1 MPGLCLLLTSDLS
14 CCPRYLRH
22 ILCELCV
29 LCGLN
34 FGFGAKLKLTDTLQ
48 FASGSLRGSPTRTLL
63 MMLAMSIG
71 VAAVVVLTALGEGAR
86 RYVVDQF
93 SSLGTN
99 LVIVLPGRT
108 ETAGIG
114 PGLMSGQTPRDI
126 TLDDAQALLRSRA
139 IKRIAPLTVGSAT
152 LSRGALNR
160 EVVVAGSTADLLE
173 VRHMSIGIGKFLPAG
188 DIHESA
194 SVCVLGSQMK
204 RELFGNE
211 QAVGQWVR
219 LGDRRFRVIGVLAS
233 QGESMGMRTDE
244 LVIVP
249 VASAHQL
256 FNTSGLFRILIE
268 AKNRDVI
275 EQAKHDAEEIMVQRH
290 SGERD
295 VTVITQDAVLATFD
309 RILTT
314 LTMAVGGIAAISLAV
329 AGVLIMN
336 VMLIAVAQ
344 RVKEIGLLKALGAPG
359 KQIRLLFFAEAA
371 LLSIIGSVAGLV
383 LGYAGSMIIG
393 QIYPSLP
400 VSPPWWAVLAACAT
414 ALGTGILF
422 SVWPAR
428 RAAKL
433 DPVAALAGR

>member
-1 MPGLCLLLTSDLS
+1 MRLG
-14 CCPRYLRH
+14 
-22 ILCELCV
+22 
-29 LCGLN
+29 
-34 FGFGAKLKLTDTLQ
+34 DTLR
-48 FASGSLRGSPTRTLL
+48 FASGSLRGSPTRTVL
-63 MMLAMSIG
+63 MMVAMSIG
-71 VAAVVVLTALGEGAR
+71 VAAVMVLTALGEGAR

-108 ETAGIG
+108 ETSGIG

-152 LSRGALNR
+152 ISRGALNR
-160 EVVVAGSTADLLE
+160 EVVVAGSSAAMLE
-173 VRHMSIGIGKFLPAG
+173 IRHMSMGLGRFLPAG
-188 DIHESA
+188 DINESA
-194 SVCVLGSQMK
+194 SVCVLGNAIK

-233 QGESMGMRTDE
+233 QGESMGMRTDD
-244 LVIVP
+244 LVFIP

-256 FNTSGLFRILIE
+256 FNTTSLFRVLIE
-268 AKNRDVI
+268 AKSRDYI
-275 EQAKHDAEEIMVQRH
+275 PQAQRDAEEIMVARH

-295 VTVITQDAVLATFD
+295 VTVITQDALLQTFD
-309 RILTT
+309 RILTA
-314 LTMAVGGIAAISLAV
+314 LTMAVGGIAAISLVV

-359 KQIRLLFFAEAA
+359 RQIRSLFFAEAV
-371 LLSIIGSVAGLV
+371 LLSSVGSLAGLV
-383 LGYAGSMIIG
+383 LGYIGSTIIG
-393 QIYPSLP
+393 HVYPSLP
-400 VSPPWWAVLAACAT
+400 VSPPWWAVLAACGT
-414 ALGTGILF
+414 ALGTGVLF

-428 RAAKL
+428 RAARL
-433 DPVAALAGR
+433 DPVAALAGK

>member
-1 MPGLCLLLTSDLS
+1 MRLG
-14 CCPRYLRH
+14 
-22 ILCELCV
+22 
-29 LCGLN
+29 
-34 FGFGAKLKLTDTLQ
+34 DTLR
-48 FASGSLRGSPTRTLL
+48 FASGSLRGSPTRTVL
-63 MMLAMSIG
+63 MMVAMSIG

-108 ETAGIG
+108 ETSGIG

-152 LSRGALNR
+152 ISRGALNR
-160 EVVVAGSTADLLE
+160 EVVVAGSSAAMLE
-173 VRHMSIGIGKFLPAG
+173 IRHMSMGLGRFLPAG
-188 DIHESA
+188 DINESA
-194 SVCVLGSQMK
+194 SVCVLGNAIK

-233 QGESMGMRTDE
+233 QGESMGMRTDD
-244 LVIVP
+244 LVFIP

-256 FNTSGLFRILIE
+256 FNTTSLFRVLIE
-268 AKNRDVI
+268 AKSRDYI
-275 EQAKHDAEEIMVQRH
+275 PQAQRDAEEIMVARH

-295 VTVITQDAVLATFD
+295 VTVITQDALLQTFD
-309 RILTT
+309 RILTA
-314 LTMAVGGIAAISLAV
+314 LTMAVGGIAAISLVV

-359 KQIRLLFFAEAA
+359 RQIRSLFFAEAV
-371 LLSIIGSVAGLV
+371 LLSSVGSLAGLV
-383 LGYAGSMIIG
+383 LGYIGSTIIG
-393 QIYPSLP
+393 HVYPSLP
-400 VSPPWWAVLAACAT
+400 VSPPWWAVLAACGT
-414 ALGTGILF
+414 ALGTGVLF

-428 RAAKL
+428 RAARL
-433 DPVAALAGR
+433 DPVAALAGK

>member
-1 MPGLCLLLTSDLS
+1 V
-14 CCPRYLRH
+14 R
-22 ILCELCV
+22 
-29 LCGLN
+29 
-34 FGFGAKLKLTDTLQ
+34 LTDTLR
-48 FASGSLRGSPTRTLL
+48 FATGSLRGSPTRTLL

-93 SSLGTN
+93 ASLGTN

-108 ETAGIG
+108 ETSGVG
-114 PGLMSGQTPRDI
+114 PGLMSGQTPREI
-126 TLDDAQALLRSRA
+126 TLDDAQALLRSRS
-139 IKRIAPLTVGSAT
+139 IKRFAPLTVGSAS

-160 EVVVAGSTADLLE
+160 EVVVLGSTSDLLG
-173 VRHMSIGIGKFLPAG
+173 VRHMEMAVGRFLPEG
-188 DIHESA
+188 DIHDTA
-194 SVCVLGSQMK
+194 SVCVLGNQMK

-219 LGDRRFRVIGVLAS
+219 LGDRRFRVIGVMSS

-244 LVIVP
+244 LVIIP
-249 VASAHQL
+249 VASSHQL
-256 FNTSGLFRILIE
+256 FNNSGLFRILIE
-268 AKNRDVI
+268 AKNRDAI
-275 EQAKHDAEEIMVQRH
+275 EQVTKDAESILVERH

-295 VTVITQDAVLATFD
+295 VTVITQDAVLQTFD
-309 RILTT
+309 RILGA

-344 RVKEIGLLKALGAPG
+344 RVKEIGLLKALGSPG
-359 KQIRLLFFAEAA
+359 KQIRHLFFAEAA
-371 LLSIIGSVAGLV
+371 LLSGMGSIAGLAM
-383 LGYAGSMIIG
+383 GYAGSFIIG

-400 VSPPWWAVLAACAT
+400 VSPPWWAVVAATVT

-428 RAAKL
+428 RAARL
-433 DPVAALAGR
+433 DPVAALAGK

>member
-1 MPGLCLLLTSDLS
+1 
-14 CCPRYLRH
+14 
-22 ILCELCV
+22 
-29 LCGLN
+29 
-34 FGFGAKLKLTDTLQ
+34 
-48 FASGSLRGSPTRTLL
+48 
-63 MMLAMSIG
+63 
-71 VAAVVVLTALGEGAR
+71 AR
-86 RYVVDQF
+86 LYVVNQF

-114 PGLMSGQTPRDI
+114 PGMLLGQIPREI
-126 TLDDAQALLRSRA
+126 TLDDAQAIQHSRDV
-139 IKRIAPLTVGSAT
+139 KRIAPLTVGTAT

-160 EVVVAGSTADLLE
+160 EVVVLGSTSDLLE
-173 VRHMSIGIGKFLPAG
+173 VRHMSMGIGKFLPPG

-194 SVCVLGSQMK
+194 SVCVLGNQMK

-219 LGDRRFRVIGVLAS
+219 LGDRRFRVIGVLAE

-244 LVIVP
+244 LVIIP

-256 FNTSGLFRILIE
+256 FNTSGLFRIMIE
-268 AKNRDVI
+268 AKSRDVI
-275 EQAKHDAEEIMVQRH
+275 DEVKHDAEQIMFQRH
-290 SGERD
+290 NGEKD

-309 RILTT
+309 RILTA
-314 LTMAVGGIAAISLAV
+314 LTMAIGGIAAISLAV

-359 KQIRLLFFAEAA
+359 TQIRALFFAEAA
-371 LLSIIGSVAGLV
+371 LLSIVGSVVGLV
-383 LGYAGSMIIG
+383 LGYAGSMLIG
-393 QIYPSLP
+393 KIYPSLP
-400 VSPPWWAVLAACAT
+400 VSPPWWAVLAACGIAM
-414 ALGTGILF
+414 GTGILF

-428 RAAKL
+428 RAAQL
-433 DPVAALAGR
+433 DPVAALAGK

>member
-1 MPGLCLLLTSDLS
+1 MRLID
-14 CCPRYLRH
+14 
-22 ILCELCV
+22 I
-29 LCGLN
+29 
-34 FGFGAKLKLTDTLQ
+34 AQ
-48 FASGSLRGSPTRTLL
+48 FATGSLRGSPTRTLL

-108 ETAGIG
+108 ETAGIS
-114 PGLMSGQTPRDI
+114 PGMLLGQIPREI
-126 TLDDAQALLRSRA
+126 TLDDAEALSRSSA
-139 IKRIAPLTVGSAT
+139 VKRIAPLTVGSAM
-152 LSRGALNR
+152 LSHGALNR
-160 EVVVAGSTADLLE
+160 EVVVAGSTSDLLE
-173 VRHMSIGIGKFLPAG
+173 VRHMSLGLGKFLPEG

-194 SVCVLGSQMK
+194 SVCVLGNQMK

-211 QAVGQWVR
+211 QAMGQWVR
-219 LGDRRFRVIGVLAS
+219 LGDRRFRVIGVLAP

-256 FNTSGLFRILIE
+256 FNTSGLFRVLIE

-275 EQAKHDAEEIMVQRH
+275 EQAKHDAEQIMFQRH
-290 SGERD
+290 NGEKD

-309 RILTT
+309 RILTA

-359 KQIRLLFFAEAA
+359 RQIRALFFAEAA
-371 LLSIIGSVAGLV
+371 LLSVIGSVVGLA
-383 LGYAGSMIIG
+383 LGYAGSIIIA

-400 VSPPWWAVLAACAT
+400 VSPPWWAVFAACST

-428 RAAKL
+428 RAARL

>member
-1 MPGLCLLLTSDLS
+1 M
-14 CCPRYLRH
+14 
-22 ILCELCV
+22 
-29 LCGLN
+29 
-34 FGFGAKLKLTDTLQ
+34 KLADTFQ
-48 FASGSLRGSPTRTLL
+48 FASGSLRGSPARTLL

-93 SSLGTN
+93 ASLGTN

-108 ETAGIG
+108 ETAGVG

-126 TLDDAQALLRSRA
+126 TLEDAQALLRSSA
-139 IKRIAPLTVGSAT
+139 VKRIAPLTVGSAT
-152 LSRGALNR
+152 LSRDALNR
-160 EVVVAGSTADLLE
+160 EVVVLGSNSDLLA
-173 VRHMSIGIGKFLPAG
+173 VRHMSIALGRFLPPG
-188 DIHESA
+188 DINDAS
-194 SVCVLGSQMK
+194 SVCVLGNQMK

-219 LGDRRFRVIGVLAS
+219 LGDRRFRVIGVLAV
-233 QGESMGMRTDE
+233 QGESMGMSTDQ
-244 LVIVP
+244 LVIIP
-249 VASAHQL
+249 VAAAHQL
-256 FNTSGLFRILIE
+256 FNTTGLFRVLIE
-268 AKNRDVI
+268 AKSRDHIPQVVR
-275 EQAKHDAEEIMVQRH
+275 DAEAILIERH

-295 VTVITQDAVLATFD
+295 VTVITQDAVVATFD
-309 RILTT
+309 RILGA

-344 RVKEIGLLKALGAPG
+344 RIKEIGLLKALGAPG
-359 KQIRLLFFAEAA
+359 RQIRNLFFAEAA
-371 LLSIIGSVAGLV
+371 LLSGVGSVAGLL
-383 LGYAGSMIIG
+383 LGYLGSFIIG
-393 QIYPSLP
+393 RVYPSLP
-400 VSPPWWAVLAACAT
+400 VSPPWWAVLAATVT

-428 RAAKL
+428 RAARL

>member
-1 MPGLCLLLTSDLS
+1 MRL
-14 CCPRYLRH
+14 
-22 ILCELCV
+22 
-29 LCGLN
+29 
-34 FGFGAKLKLTDTLQ
+34 ADTVQ

-86 RYVVDQF
+86 GYVVNQF
-93 SSLGTN
+93 ASLGTN

-108 ETAGIG
+108 ETAGLG
-114 PGLMSGQTPRDI
+114 PGMLIGQVPREI
-126 TLDDAQALLRSRA
+126 SLDDAEALLASRA
-139 IKRIAPLTVGSAT
+139 VKRIAPLTVGSAT
-152 LSRGALNR
+152 LSHGALNR
-160 EVVVAGSTADLLE
+160 EVVVLGSTADLLE
-173 VRHMSIGIGKFLPAG
+173 VRHMSMGIGKFLPAG
-188 DIHESA
+188 ALDEA
-194 SVCVLGSQMK
+194 APVCVLGNQMK
-204 RELFGNE
+204 RELFGSE

-219 LGDRRFRVIGVLAS
+219 LGDRRFRVVGVLAP

-244 LVIVP
+244 LVIIP

-256 FNTSGLFRILIE
+256 FNTSGLFRVLIE
-268 AKNRDVI
+268 AKNRDAI
-275 EQAKHDAEEIMVQRH
+275 ESAKHDAEQIMFQRH
-290 SGERD
+290 SGEKD

-309 RILTT
+309 RILTA

-359 KQIRLLFFAEAA
+359 WQIRNLFFAEAV
-371 LLSIIGSVAGLV
+371 LLSAFGSIAGLV
-383 LGYAGSMIIG
+383 LGYIGSVIIA

-400 VSPPWWAVLAACAT
+400 VSPPWWAVLAACGT

-428 RAAKL
+428 RAARL

>member
-1 MPGLCLLLTSDLS
+1 M
-14 CCPRYLRH
+14 
-22 ILCELCV
+22 
-29 LCGLN
+29 
-34 FGFGAKLKLTDTLQ
+34 KLADILQ

-126 TLDDAQALLRSRA
+126 TLEDAQALLRSRA
-139 IKRIAPLTVGSAT
+139 IKRIAPLTIGSAS

-160 EVVVAGSTADLLE
+160 EVVVLGSTSDLLE

-194 SVCVLGSQMK
+194 SVCVLGNQMK
-204 RELFGNE
+204 QELFGNE

-249 VASAHQL
+249 VASSHQL
-256 FNTSGLFRILIE
+256 FNTTGLFRVLIE
-268 AKNRDVI
+268 AKNRDFI
-275 EQAKHDAEEIMVQRH
+275 EQTKHDAEEIMSQRH
-290 SGERD
+290 SGEKD

-309 RILTT
+309 RILTA

-359 KQIRLLFFAEAA
+359 KQIRYLFFAEAA
-371 LLSIIGSVAGLV
+371 LLSGIGSVAGLL
-383 LGYAGSMIIG
+383 LGYTGSFVIG
-393 QIYPSLP
+393 KVYPMLP
-400 VSPPWWAVLAACAT
+400 VSPPWWAVLAATLT
-414 ALGTGILF
+414 ALGTGVLF

-433 DPVAALAGR
+433 DPVAALAGK

>member
-1 MPGLCLLLTSDLS
+1 M
-14 CCPRYLRH
+14 
-22 ILCELCV
+22 
-29 LCGLN
+29 
-34 FGFGAKLKLTDTLQ
+34 KLYDTIQ
-48 FASGSLRGSPTRTLL
+48 FASGSLRGSLTRTLL

-86 RYVVDQF
+86 RYVVAQF
-93 SSLGTN
+93 ASLGTN

-108 ETAGIG
+108 ETAGVG
-114 PGLMSGQTPRDI
+114 PGLMSGQTPREI
-126 TLDDAQALLRSRA
+126 TLEDAEALKRSRA
-139 IKRIAPLTVGSAT
+139 IRRFAPLTIGSAT

-160 EVVVAGSTADLLE
+160 EVVVLGSTASLLE
-173 VRHMSIGIGKFLPAG
+173 VRHMNIGIGRFLPAG
-188 DIHESA
+188 DIRESA
-194 SVCVLGSQMK
+194 SVCVLGNQMK
-204 RELFGNE
+204 QELFGNE

-219 LGDRRFRVIGVLAS
+219 LGDRRFRVIGVLSS

-244 LVIVP
+244 LVIIP
-249 VASAHQL
+249 VASSHQL

-268 AKNRDVI
+268 ARGRDYI
-275 EQAKHDAEEIMVQRH
+275 EQTVRDAEAIMTERH
-290 SGERD
+290 NGERD
-295 VTVITQDAVLATFD
+295 VTVITQDAVLQTFD
-309 RILTT
+309 RILTA

-359 KQIRLLFFAEAA
+359 RQIRGLFFAEAA
-371 LLSIIGSVAGLV
+371 LLSGIGSLAGLV

-393 QIYPSLP
+393 QVYPSLP
-400 VSPPWWAVLAACAT
+400 VSPPWWAVLAACGT

-428 RAAKL
+428 RAARL
-433 DPVAALAGR
+433 DPVAALAGK